1 MFGGDNAN
9 SKGSLGMAR
18 ANRTHPEAVRHHFRS
33 ERMNSDDDDDK
44 EQFLHCPG
52 ICRTKKQL

>member
-33 ERMNSDDDDDK
+33 ERMNSVDDDDDK
-44 EQFLHCPG
+44 EQFLHCP
-52 ICRTKKQL
+52 